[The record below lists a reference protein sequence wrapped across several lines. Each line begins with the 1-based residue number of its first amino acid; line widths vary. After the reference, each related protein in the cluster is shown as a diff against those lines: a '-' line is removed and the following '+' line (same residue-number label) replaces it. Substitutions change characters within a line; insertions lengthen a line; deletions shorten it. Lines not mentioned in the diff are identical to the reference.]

1 MPDRLNDHDVISP
14 EVAGTLPGLLRERA
28 RRSPGRSAYRHYEAG
43 NGWRDT
49 TWAEMA
55 VEVARWQRALLAEH
69 LQPGE
74 RVALMLRNCR
84 EWVLFEQA
92 ALGLGLVVV
101 PLYTDDRPDNA
112 IYILQNAGVRLLLIG
127 GEEHWQRLQPQQDQL
142 GFLIRVLTLTP
153 LQSPPN
159 DPRVLTVQH
168 WLPATDGEPVA
179 RESEPDQLATIVYTS
194 GTLGRPKG
202 VMLSH
207 ANILWNAYASEQAV
221 SVYRHDLFLS
231 FLPLSHTFERTVGYY
246 LPMMAGAT
254 VAYSRNITLLAEDLK
269 ALSPTVLISVPR
281 VYERVYNRLHQRLA
295 HGSPTAR
302 RLFQL
307 TATVGWRRF
316 LNAQGRARWSPAL
329 LAWPA
334 LKRLVAARI
343 LNRLGGRLRVAVCGG
358 APLPPP
364 VGRLFISLGLPLL
377 QGYGLT
383 ESSPVISANRIT
395 DNEPVS
401 VGRPLAD
408 VQVRIGAGDEL
419 LVKSP
424 GVMLGY
430 WNDPDASATAIDAN
444 GWLHTGDKVRMDD
457 GRIYITG
464 RIKDI
469 IVLANGEKVSPV
481 DMEMAIGMDP
491 LIEQVMVIGEAKPF
505 LSALVVLSPDQWPD
519 LARSLDLDA
528 DDPAALSAGTLHRL
542 LLARIAERLK
552 PFPGYAQI
560 RRVACFV
567 EPWTVDEGLM
577 TPTLKLRRAQVMQ
590 ARRDIVDWLYAGH

>member
-1 MPDRLNDHDVISP
+1 VPDSEKNHDVIDP
-14 EVAGTLPGLLRERA
+14 QAAGTLPGLFRERA
-28 RRSPGRSAYRHYEAG
+28 RRSPDRSAYRHYETG
-43 NGWRDT
+43 NGWCDT
-49 TWAEMA
+49 TWGAMA
-55 VEVARWQRALLAEH
+55 REVARWQSALLTEH

-101 PLYTDDRPDNA
+101 PLYTEDRPENA

-127 GEEHWQRLQPQQDQL
+127 GDEHWQRLQPQQDQL
-142 GFLIRVLTLTP
+142 GFLIRILTLTP
-153 LQSPPN
+153 LQSPVN
-159 DPRVLTVQH
+159 DQRVRTVQQ
-168 WLPATDGEPVA
+168 WLPDTNGDSVA
-179 RESEPDQLATIVYTS
+179 RESAPDQLATIVYTS

-207 ANILWNAYASEQAV
+207 ANILWNAYASERAV
-221 SVYRHDLFLS
+221 SVCPQDLFLS

-254 VAYSRNITLLAEDLK
+254 VAYNRAVALLAEDLK
-269 ALSPTVLISVPR
+269 TLAPTVLVSVPR
-281 VYERVYNRLHQRLA
+281 VYERVYNRLHQHLER
-295 HGSPTAR
+295 GSPVARQLFRLTTA
-302 RLFQL
+302 
-307 TATVGWRRF
+307 VGWRRF
-316 LNAQGRARWSPAL
+316 QTAQGRARWSPAL

-334 LKRLVAARI
+334 LRRLVAARI

-383 ESSPVISANRIT
+383 ESSPVLTANRVA
-395 DNEPVS
+395 DNEPSS

-408 VQVRIGAGDEL
+408 VQVRIGADDEL

-430 WNDPDASATAIDAN
+430 WNDPDATTAAIDAE
-444 GWLHTGDKVRMDD
+444 GWLRTGDKARMED

-469 IVLANGEKVSPV
+469 IVLANGEKVSPA

-491 LIEQVMVIGEAKPF
+491 LIEQIMIVGEAKPF
-505 LSALVVLSPDQWPD
+505 LGALVVLNPDQWPD
-519 LARSLDLDA
+519 LARSLDLDP
-528 DDPAALSAGTLHRL
+528 DDPGALSSGALHRVVL
-542 LLARIAERLK
+542 TRLAQRLR

-560 RRVACFV
+560 RRVACFL
-567 EPWTVDEGLM
+567 EPWTIDEGLM
-577 TPTLKLRRAQVMQ
+577 TPTLKLRRAQVVQ
-590 ARRDIVDWLYAGH
+590 AHRDIVDWLYAGY